1 MPKTAT
7 SKAQHSAP
15 SISMMRTY
23 FRTLA
28 VLIFLIV
35 IAFNYKQLI
44 QDHSPFS
51 IATAMT
57 HIKTQHLLSQ
67 GLLFDLGFFAAMVV
81 TLHACWAAII
91 TLSCRPWFQYC
102 HNDNIKTQIWIVIL
116 LLHCILVVAAN
127 SYLYPTSL
135 LGIFRGTILVEPW
148 LLWGL
153 LFLLLSNFMYALF
166 SSLSS
171 YKTRALLSLLI
182 ITIGSVYVFSNNT
195 LSSSNKQ
202 VNELPNIFVIGIDGL
217 RPDHLAHRGADYA
230 IAPKLNQLLAKS
242 LIYDKAYTPQARTYV
257 AWMGILSGQ
266 YPVNNGARFN
276 LAPPELVN
284 TNLPLLNSLS
294 SKGYQTTYAMDER
307 RFNQIDEQYG
317 FDRIVGPKV
326 GAADAIIANVAD
338 IPLVNLAINTPISGY
353 MFPYLYI
360 NRAYGK
366 AYDPMRFNQEVLNAL
381 STESPNFLAV
391 HFCQLHWPFT
401 SKDFIEL
408 DKSRW
413 DGNYNHY
420 MHRELI
426 KTVDVQIADFISG
439 LRQRG
444 MLDNAIVYLLSDHG
458 EGFLLPQ
465 DRLTA
470 ATEIQDDNN
479 NPRDKIE
486 KLNVAAWGHGTN
498 ILSQEQSQVLL
509 ASLRYHHG
517 EPINHTGK
525 VPGLFSLIDIAPTIV
540 ASFKS
545 DSTNN
550 DWQFDG
556 IALPQMQT
564 ALDDSR
570 FVFVESSLPV
580 RAINTSFIDDNK
592 VMSETASQYE
602 VRDNGRAVMKPE
614 FYKNNIALKQRSVYA
629 KQWQLAML
637 PKDERLILINT
648 DTMQWHN
655 LANYQGNAPWQKMLT
670 ALCNHY
676 QTDLVN
682 MPKTPCQNA
691 LGLYSQL
698 EN

>member
-1 MPKTAT
+1 
-7 SKAQHSAP
+7 
-15 SISMMRTY
+15 MRTY

-51 IATAMT
+51 IANAMT
-57 HIKTQHLLSQ
+57 QIKTQHLLSN
-67 GLLFDLGFFAAMVV
+67 GLLYDLSFFAAMVIL
-81 TLHACWAAII
+81 LHACWAAII

-153 LFLLLSNFMYALF
+153 FFLLLSNFMYALF
-166 SSLSS
+166 SSLSTH
-171 YKTRALLSLLI
+171 KTLVLISLLI
-182 ITIGSVYVFSNNT
+182 VSIGFVNFFNNDT
-195 LSSSNKQ
+195 LSSSSKAVNK
-202 VNELPNIFVIGIDGL
+202 LPNIFVIGIDGL
-217 RPDHLAHRGADYA
+217 RPDHLAHRGADNS

-284 TNLPLLNSLS
+284 KDLPLLNSLS

-307 RFNQIDEQYG
+307 RFNQIDEHYG
-317 FDRIVGPKV
+317 FDRVIGPKV

-338 IPLVNLAINTPISGY
+338 IPLINLAINTPISGY

-381 STESPNFLAV
+381 SVDTPNFLAV

-426 KTVDVQIADFISG
+426 KTVDIQIANFMSG

-444 MLDNAIVYLLSDHG
+444 MLENAIVYLLSDHG
-458 EGFLLPQ
+458 EGFLLAQ

-470 ATEIQDDNN
+470 ATEIQNNNN

-509 ASLRYHHG
+509 ASLRYRHS

-540 ASFKS
+540 ASLKS

-564 ALDDSR
+564 DLDDTR

-614 FYKNNIALKQRSVYA
+614 FYKKNIALKQRSVYEN
-629 KQWQLAML
+629 QWQLAML
-637 PKDERLILINT
+637 LKVERLILVNT

-670 ALCNHY
+670 ALCEHY
-676 QTDLVN
+676 QADLVN
-682 MPKTPCQNA
+682 MPKTPCQNS
-691 LGLYSQL
+691 LDLYSQL